1 MEGSQGQH
9 RCRANQSASCGVQP
23 RNIAVLG
30 RACDPRV
37 FRMIVLCQ
45 FSCNR
50 DLQRWKIYQVTSKY
64 WLCSHFS
71 IDLANRVGGAG
82 GTWRYSQRTM
92 CVSGVPES
100 GQVILGAYTG
110 RGPLADV
117 FVEYILLVV
126 HTSSNGRRLRARQ
139 QCASR

>member
-1 MEGSQGQH
+1 
-9 RCRANQSASCGVQP
+9 
-23 RNIAVLG
+23 
-30 RACDPRV
+30 
-37 FRMIVLCQ
+37 MIVLYK
-45 FSCNR
+45 FSCNIEVGR
-50 DLQRWKIYQVTSKY
+50 HFYTLVYQVTSKY